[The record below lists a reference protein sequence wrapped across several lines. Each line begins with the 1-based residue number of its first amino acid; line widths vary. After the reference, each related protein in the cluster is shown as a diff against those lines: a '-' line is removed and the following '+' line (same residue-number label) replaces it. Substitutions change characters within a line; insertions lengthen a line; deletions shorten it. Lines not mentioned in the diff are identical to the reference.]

1 MTVIK
6 PSLTPPAA
14 IPPSDQTKILQSATS
29 RLASNGAKSP
39 VAHMLLFGLF
49 VLLGG
54 LYAVKPAKAD
64 PLVVDLSNHL
74 VAISTGFTGTD
85 VLLFGA
91 IENKGDVVITVRGP
105 EHDMVVRRKERKLGI
120 WINSQSA
127 YLRNVPTYYA
137 TAASRPIEL
146 IANNKLFASFHI
158 GLKNQRF
165 VTSMQGDDTDD
176 SLYREALLR
185 NMEHAGLYSKKPAK
199 ISFLSNQLFRTDIH
213 FPANTPTGTYVIDV
227 YLIRDGKI
235 ASIKSTPLVVS
246 KTGVSAEVYEFA
258 HRYSALYGI
267 IAVIIAGFAGW
278 LASVIFRKN

>member
-1 MTVIK
+1 MMKTRQMPGSSFFNIA
-6 PSLTPPAA
+6 TNRET
-14 IPPSDQTKILQSATS
+14 IPDTA
-29 RLASNGAKSP
+29 RLPFLLACLLIFAW
-39 VAHMLLFGLF
+39 VAWH
-49 VLLGG
+49 
-54 LYAVKPAKAD
+54 VKPAKAD

-105 EHDMVVRRKERKLGI
+105 ERDMVVRRKERKLGI
-120 WINSQSA
+120 WVNSQSA

-146 IANNKLFASFHI
+146 IANDRLFASYHI
-158 GLKNQRF
+158 GLENQNF
-165 VTSMQGDDTDD
+165 VTTMEGDDTDD
-176 SLYREALLR
+176 SLYRDALLR
-185 NMEHAGLYSKKPAK
+185 NMEYVGLYNDKPSK

-227 YLIRDGKI
+227 YLIRDGRI
-235 ASIKSTPLVVS
+235 VSIKSTPLVVS
-246 KTGVSAEVYEFA
+246 KTGVSAEVYDFA

>member
-1 MTVIK
+1 
-6 PSLTPPAA
+6 
-14 IPPSDQTKILQSATS
+14 
-29 RLASNGAKSP
+29 
-39 VAHMLLFGLF
+39 MLLAGL
-49 VLLGG
+49 LLLAGIILPG
-54 LYAVKPAKAD
+54 KQAKAD

-105 EHDMVVRRKERKLGI
+105 ERDMVVRRKERKAGI
-120 WINSQSA
+120 WINTQSA
-127 YLRNVPTYYA
+127 YVRNVPTYYA

-146 IANNKLFASFHI
+146 IANDRLFASYHI
-158 GLKNQRF
+158 GLQNQRF
-165 VTSMQGDDTDD
+165 VTTMNGDDTDD
-176 SLYREALLR
+176 SLYRDALLR
-185 NMEHAGLYSKKPAK
+185 NMEYVGLFNDKPSK

-227 YLIRDGKI
+227 YLIRDGRI
-235 ASIKSTPLVVS
+235 ASIKTTPLVVS
-246 KTGVSAEVYEFA
+246 KTGVSADVYDFA

-278 LASVIFRKN
+278 LASVVFRKN

>member
-1 MTVIK
+1 MMK
-6 PSLTPPAA
+6 PRHNIPCPFFNTAA
-14 IPPSDQTKILQSATS
+14 TKKSVPDAPRLPVFMACLLILAWAA
-29 RLASNGAKSP
+29 LDI
-39 VAHMLLFGLF
+39 
-49 VLLGG
+49 
-54 LYAVKPAKAD
+54 KPAKAD

-91 IENKGDVVITVRGP
+91 IETKGDVVITVRGP
-105 EHDMVVRRKERKLGI
+105 ERDMVVRRKERKLGI

-127 YLRNVPTYYA
+127 YVRNVPTYYA

-146 IANNKLFASFHI
+146 IANDRLFASRHI
-158 GLKNQRF
+158 GLQNQRF
-165 VTSMQGDDTDD
+165 VTTMQGEDTDD

-185 NMEHAGLYSKKPAK
+185 NMEYAGLYNDKPAK

-246 KTGVSAEVYEFA
+246 KTGVSAEVYDFA